1 MFARCELS
9 RWAAAEEGGPG
20 RPYVPDTR
28 SGGFVRKLNRRS
40 NIVGA
45 VCRSPDRHVKPT
57 YGTILEI
64 GSSRMSVAPF
74 DFSSGIS
81 VLTVALSTTVSMA

>member
-9 RWAAAEEGGPG
+9 RWAAAEEGRPG
-20 RPYVPDTR
+20 CAYAKGTPT
-28 SGGFVRKLNRRS
+28 GGFVRKLNRRS

-45 VCRSPDRHVKPT
+45 VCGSPDRHVKPT

-74 DFSSGIS
+74 DFSSGMS
-81 VLTVALSTTVSMA
+81 VLTVALLTTVSMA